1 MGRVAALQLHEA
13 HGKPMRA
20 VDAAAVRVGGGL
32 EGDSHAHRGK
42 RAIVVVDRTT
52 LDAVGIGPGDL
63 REQITVEGM
72 PRLGDLAVG
81 SRLRLG
87 AVTIQVNGPCD
98 PCEHIGEMNG
108 VADPKE
114 FEARL
119 AGRRGVVCSVVAAE
133 GPLRVGDE
141 VDVLEVVAPR

>member
-1 MGRVAALQLHEA
+1 MGRVISLQLHEG
-13 HGKPMRA
+13 HGKPMRR
-20 VDAAAVRVGGGL
+20 VETAAARVGGGI

-42 RAIVVVDRTT
+42 RALVVVDRST

-63 REQITVEGM
+63 REQITVDGL
-72 PRLGDLAVG
+72 PALGDLAVG
-81 SRLRLG
+81 ARLRLG
-87 AVTIQVNGPCD
+87 PVTIQVNGPCD

-119 AGRRGVVCSVVAAE
+119 AGRRGIVGSVVAAD
-133 GPLRVGDE
+133 GPLRVGDA
-141 VDVLEVVAPR
+141 VDVLEATAPR